1 MTKEKIDRIN
11 ALARKMKTV
20 GLTDEERAEQK
31 MLRDEYRAD
40 FRRNLEA
47 QLENIE
53 IVDEVREEITVTEV
67 SE

>member
-67 SE
+67 SK

>member
-47 QLENIE
+47 QLGNIE